1 MMKKTLTSCKTTWTT
16 STCQMRVLKTMSW
29 TLCKSSM
36 VKAMSR
42 SPVVSSKFK
51 KETLIKKMGR
61 VPGVAR
67 EGSDELLEILKA
79 NSRDTLM
86 DRSFLV

>member
-1 MMKKTLTSCKTTWTT
+1 
-16 STCQMRVLKTMSW
+16 
-29 TLCKSSM
+29 
-36 VKAMSR
+36 MSR
-42 SPVVSSKFK
+42 NPVVSSKFK

-67 EGSDELLEILKA
+67 EGSDEHLEILKA